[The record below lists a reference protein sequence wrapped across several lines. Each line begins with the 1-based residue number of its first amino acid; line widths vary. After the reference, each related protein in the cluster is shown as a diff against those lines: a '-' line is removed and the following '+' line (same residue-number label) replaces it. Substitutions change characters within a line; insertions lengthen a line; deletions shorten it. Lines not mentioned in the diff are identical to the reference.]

1 MATKVGCCGF
11 PRAKSI
17 YFAQFKVVEIQ
28 QTFYKP
34 PGIETAKKWRS
45 QAPSDFEFTLKAW
58 QLITHSPKSPTYR
71 KAKLK
76 VPETKIDCYGFF
88 RPTDEV
94 FAAWEQTQKVAQSLK
109 SSIVVFQSPAS
120 FTPTDENKRNM
131 RSFFNAIDRGSFIL
145 VWEPRGEWKDVEIEQ
160 ICEQLDLI
168 EAVDPFTRKI
178 AFGQMNYFRLHG
190 KGGYRYRFTDRDLFQ
205 LRRRCDEK
213 KLNYCMF
220 NNVFMYEDALR
231 FSDLLF
237 VR

>member
-1 MATKVGCCGF
+1 MTIKVGCCGF
-11 PRAKSI
+11 PRAKNL

-34 PGIETAKKWRS
+34 PGIETAEKWRS

-71 KAKLK
+71 KAKLEILEAK
-76 VPETKIDCYGFF
+76 VERYGSF
-88 RPTDEV
+88 RSTDEV
-94 FAAWEQTQKVAQSLK
+94 FAAWEQTKAIAQTLK
-109 SSIVVFQSPAS
+109 SRIVVFQSPAS

-131 RSFFNAIDRGSFIL
+131 RSFFNAIDRGNFVF
-145 VWEPRGEWKDVEIEQ
+145 VWEPRGEWKDIEIEQ

-168 EAVDPFTRKI
+168 EAVDPFLRET

-190 KGGYRYRFTDRDLFQ
+190 KGGYRYRFTNQDLVQ
-205 LRRRCDEK
+205 LRKRCKEK
-213 KLNYCMF
+213 ELTYCMF

-231 FSDLLF
+231 FSEF
-237 VR
+237 KP